1 VPDRF
6 EGHGSRVL
14 VLGRLVGA
22 GRLGDGDL
30 DVPVA
35 WAWTL
40 RAGRIVAAQAFRE
53 ERAAREA
60 IASRPGRR
68 RGSVPLAGD

>member
-1 VPDRF
+1 
-6 EGHGSRVL
+6 VL

-40 RAGRIVAAQAFRE
+40 RAGRIVAAQAF
-53 ERAAREA
+53 ERNARPERRSPHGPAGAEGRYRSRA
-60 IASRPGRR
+60 IECDLCASSPTG
-68 RGSVPLAGD
+68 